1 MFVEGK
7 VENIILIF
15 DFNNEDDI
23 FFSMDNIKLCFPY
36 LLETAYVINCK

>member
-23 FFSMDNIKLCFPY
+23 FFSMDNIK
-36 LLETAYVINCK
+36 